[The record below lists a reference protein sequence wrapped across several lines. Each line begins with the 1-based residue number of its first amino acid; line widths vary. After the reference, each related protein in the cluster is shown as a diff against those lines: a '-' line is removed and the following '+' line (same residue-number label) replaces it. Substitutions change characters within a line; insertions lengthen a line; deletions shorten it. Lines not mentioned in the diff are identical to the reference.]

1 MNVDDPLLTI
11 SVAYYNEPKHLK
23 KWVDQQSIWKKMDM
37 PIHLQII
44 DDGSQITPASE
55 IIKESMPN
63 ISLYRVKEDLGF
75 NSHGCRNL
83 GMKVAPTSWVLLSD
97 IDLSY
102 PISTLN
108 KMLLDIEDCKLSQDY
123 YYQPV
128 HFNNIIIININNFLI
143 HKDTFWKTGGYDEEF
158 TGLHYGDRTFLANL
172 GQFAVESDNGYFA
185 YRLRLGRLWRTVP
198 GLMKTEYPND
208 ELILHPESILD
219 SPSLLKRLHHRIRI
233 RNKSAE
239 GRTSKKVI
247 QFEWERLI

>member
-11 SVAYYNEPKHLK
+11 SVTYYNEPKHLK
-23 KWVDQQSIWKKMDM
+23 EWINQKSIWDKMVM

-55 IIKESMPN
+55 IIKEGATN
-63 ISLYRVKEDLGF
+63 ISLYRVTEDLGF

-83 GMKVAPTSWVLLSD
+83 GMKVAPTSWVILSD
-97 IDLSY
+97 IDFIY

-108 KMLLDIEDCKLSQDY
+108 EILLDIENFKISQDL
-123 YYQPV
+123 YYQ
-128 HFNNIIIININNFLI
+128 FKLISYKSTTLNNFLV

-158 TGLHYGDRTFLANL
+158 VGMHYGDRTFLANL
-172 GQFAVESDNGYFA
+172 DKFATETYIGYHA
-185 YRLRLGRLWRTVP
+185 YTTRGHRSWRIVP
-198 GLMKTEYPND
+198 GLIKTEYPND
-208 ELILHPESILD
+208 EVGLRPESILD

-239 GRTSKKVI
+239 GRASKKVI

>member
-11 SVAYYNEPKHLK
+11 SVTYYNEPKYLNE
-23 KWVDQQSIWKKMDM
+23 WINQQSIWEKMCM
-37 PIHLQII
+37 PIHLQVI

-55 IIKESMPN
+55 IIKEGAAN
-63 ISLYRVKEDLGF
+63 ISLYRVTEDLGF

-97 IDLSY
+97 IDMIY

-108 KMLLDIEDCKLSQDY
+108 EILLDIENFKISQDL
-123 YYQPV
+123 YYQ
-128 HFNNIIIININNFLI
+128 FKLINYKSTTLNNFLV

-185 YRLRLGRLWRTVP
+185 YRLRFRRLWRTVP
-198 GLMKTEYPND
+198 GLLKTEYPND
-208 ELILHPESILD
+208 EVILHPESILD
-219 SPSLLKRLHHRIRI
+219 SPSLLKRLHHRIHI

-239 GRTSKKVI
+239 GRASKKVI

>member
-23 KWVDQQSIWKKMDM
+23 EWINRQSIWEKMCM
-37 PIHLQII
+37 PIHLQVI

-55 IIKESMPN
+55 IIKEGAAN
-63 ISLYRVKEDLGF
+63 ISLYRVTEDLGF

-97 IDLSY
+97 IDMIY

-108 KMLLDIEDCKLSQDY
+108 EILLDIENFKISQDL
-123 YYQPV
+123 YYQ
-128 HFNNIIIININNFLI
+128 FKLINYKSTILNNFLV

-158 TGLHYGDRTFLANL
+158 VGMHYGDRTFLANL

-198 GLMKTEYPND
+198 GLIKTEYPND
-208 ELILHPESILD
+208 EVILHPESILNN
-219 SPSLLKRLHHRIRI
+219 PSLLKKLNDRIDV

-239 GRTSKKVI
+239 GRASKKVI

>member
-11 SVAYYNEPKHLK
+11 SVAYYNEPKYLNE
-23 KWVDQQSIWKKMDM
+23 WINQQSIWEKMCM
-37 PIHLQII
+37 PIHLQVI

-55 IIKESMPN
+55 IIKDGAAN
-63 ISLYRVKEDLGF
+63 ISLYRVTEDLGF

-97 IDLSY
+97 IDMIY

-108 KMLLDIEDCKLSQDY
+108 EILLDIENFKISQDL
-123 YYQPV
+123 YYQ
-128 HFNNIIIININNFLI
+128 FKLINYKSTTFNNFLV

-158 TGLHYGDRTFLANL
+158 TGLHYGDRPFLANL

-185 YRLRLGRLWRTVP
+185 YRLRFRRLWRTVP
-198 GLMKTEYPND
+198 GLLKTEYPND
-208 ELILHPESILD
+208 EVILHPESILD
-219 SPSLLKRLHHRIRI
+219 SPSLLKRLHHRIHI

-239 GRTSKKVI
+239 GRANKKVI

>member
-11 SVAYYNEPKHLK
+11 SVTYYNEPKYLNE
-23 KWVDQQSIWKKMDM
+23 WINQQSIWEKMCM
-37 PIHLQII
+37 PIHLQVI

-55 IIKESMPN
+55 IIKDGAAN
-63 ISLYRVKEDLGF
+63 ISLYRVTEDLGF

-97 IDLSY
+97 IDMIY

-108 KMLLDIEDCKLSQDY
+108 EILLDIENFKISQDL
-123 YYQPV
+123 YYQ
-128 HFNNIIIININNFLI
+128 FKLINYKSTTLNNFLV

-185 YRLRLGRLWRTVP
+185 YRLRFRRLWRTVP
-198 GLMKTEYPND
+198 GLLKTEYPND
-208 ELILHPESILD
+208 EVILHPESILD
-219 SPSLLKRLHHRIRI
+219 SPSLLKRLHHRIHI

-239 GRTSKKVI
+239 GRASKKVI

>member
-11 SVAYYNEPKHLK
+11 SVTYYNEPKHLK
-23 KWVDQQSIWKKMDM
+23 EWINQKSIWDKMVM

-55 IIKESMPN
+55 IIKEGVSN
-63 ISLYRVKEDLGF
+63 ISLYRVTEDLGF

-97 IDLSY
+97 IDMIY

-108 KMLLDIEDCKLSQDY
+108 EILLDIENFKISHDR
-123 YYQPV
+123 YYQ
-128 HFNNIIIININNFLI
+128 FKYINRKSITLNNFLV
-143 HKDTFWKTGGYDEEF
+143 HKDAFWKTGGYDEEF
-158 TGLHYGDRTFLANL
+158 VGMHYGDRTFLFNL
-172 GQFAVESDNGYFA
+172 DQFATETYIGYHVRMPRGPRIW
-185 YRLRLGRLWRTVP
+185 YIVP
-198 GLMKTEYPND
+198 GLIKTEYPND
-208 ELILHPESILD
+208 EVILHPESILNT
-219 SPSLLKRLHHRIRI
+219 PSLLKKLNDRIDV

-239 GRTSKKVI
+239 GRASKKVI

>member
-1 MNVDDPLLTI
+1 
-11 SVAYYNEPKHLK
+11 
-23 KWVDQQSIWKKMDM
+23 M
-37 PIHLQII
+37 PIHLQVI

-55 IIKESMPN
+55 IIKDGAAN
-63 ISLYRVKEDLGF
+63 ISLYRVTEDLGF

-97 IDLSY
+97 IDMIY

-108 KMLLDIEDCKLSQDY
+108 EILLDIEHFKISQDL
-123 YYQPV
+123 YYQ
-128 HFNNIIIININNFLI
+128 FKLINYKSTTFNNFLV

-185 YRLRLGRLWRTVP
+185 YRLRFRRLWRTVP
-198 GLMKTEYPND
+198 GLLKTEYPND
-208 ELILHPESILD
+208 EVILHPESILD
-219 SPSLLKRLHHRIRI
+219 SPSLLKRLHHRIHI

-239 GRTSKKVI
+239 GRANKKVI